1 MPASPLPFLRHLAA
15 PTTGPHWIDLAL
27 ALVVALGVWGG
38 IRQGVLVASAELATL
53 AVGFV
58 AAVAALPHAVRAA
71 EAAGLDWGVWLAPAA
86 FLAVFVAVRLVLGV
100 LLRLAFGRLPPRAH
114 GHPVARALG
123 ALPGAASG
131 LLHAAIVAAVALAVP
146 ADNAFT
152 RAVAG
157 SEGARRLAMPAD
169 WLEETLAPV
178 FSPAVEQTLARLRA
192 KRVPGEAGESIA
204 LPFRVADAPERPDLE
219 ARMLVLVNEE
229 RAKEGLRPLA
239 ADPEATVVAR
249 AHSRDML
256 ARGYFAHVTP
266 DGVDPG
272 ERARRGGLAYRLT
285 GENLALAGNL
295 PMAHRGLMESPGH
308 RANILRPAYGRL
320 GIGIVDA
327 GRRGIVVTQVFRN

>member
-1 MPASPLPFLRHLAA
+1 MA
-15 PTTGPHWIDLAL
+15 
-27 ALVVALGVWGG
+27 
-38 IRQGVLVASAELATL
+38 
-53 AVGFV
+53 
-58 AAVAALPHAVRAA
+58 
-71 EAAGLDWGVWLAPAA
+71 
-86 FLAVFVAVRLVLGV
+86 
-100 LLRLAFGRLPPRAH
+100 LRLAFGRLPARAH
-114 GHPVARALG
+114 AHPVARALG
-123 ALPGAASG
+123 AVPGAASG
-131 LLHAAIVAAVALAVP
+131 LLNAAILAAVALAIP
-146 ADNAFT
+146 ADHAFT

-157 SEGARRLAMPAD
+157 SEGARRLAKPAA

-178 FSPAVEQTLARLRA
+178 FSPAVEQALARI
-192 KRVPGEAGESIA
+192 RVPRGTGRSGESGESIA

-229 RAKEGLRPLA
+229 RAKEGLRPLV
-239 ADPEATVVAR
+239 ADPDATVVAR
-249 AHSRDML
+249 AHARDML

-272 ERARRGGLAYRLT
+272 ERARRGGLAFRLT

-320 GIGIVDA
+320 GIGVVDA